1 MSESAHILIKFHN
14 DVHLCS
20 DACATHF
27 SMTII
32 TTFSYNYYDIYVLQD
47 EAAATLSIETAM
59 NIEWSK
65 K

>member
-1 MSESAHILIKFHN
+1 MILIKFHN

-20 DACATHF
+20 DAMCNPEYRF

-32 TTFSYNYYDIYVLQD
+32 TTFSYIMTSIIYYVLQD
-47 EAAATLSIETAM
+47 EAAASLSMETAM